1 MDFWCYTFPMLVLI
15 AVVAS
20 DSLVKDMKI
29 NKLEQRIRTLEQG
42 NLLQPVGSSKRSNK
56 DKLYGC

>member
-1 MDFWCYTFPMLVLI
+1 MQFWSFTFPMLALI

-29 NKLEQRIRTLEQG
+29 YKLEQRIRTIERG
-42 NLLQPVGSSKRSNK
+42 K
-56 DKLYGC
+56 DGET